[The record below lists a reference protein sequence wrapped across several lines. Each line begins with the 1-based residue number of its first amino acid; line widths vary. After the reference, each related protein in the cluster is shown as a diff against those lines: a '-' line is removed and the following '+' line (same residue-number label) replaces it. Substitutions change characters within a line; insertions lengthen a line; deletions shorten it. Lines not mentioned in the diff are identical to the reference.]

1 MYWSLLRLVLQNDF
15 FRSARRFYLSRGMIS
30 FIFAAPK
37 EKMND
42 SLYCRKAFCGA

>member
-1 MYWSLLRLVLQNDF
+1 MRNDF
-15 FRSARRFYLSRGMIS
+15 FRPAERFYLSRGMIS